1 MSLSLAEYV
10 SDSFALDGES
20 DIDIFSAVTTDEDV
34 LEQGLTDEDLGDDKL
49 DVDVVTDNDD
59 EFVDN
64 GVFAVNALEA
74 LRSTNLYCDGTC
86 HDDWTLTGQ
95 SLACKHLSYPDTGC

>member
-49 DVDVVTDNDD
+49 DV
-59 EFVDN
+59 
-64 GVFAVNALEA
+64 
-74 LRSTNLYCDGTC
+74 LYV
-86 HDDWTLTGQ
+86 
-95 SLACKHLSYPDTGC
+95 